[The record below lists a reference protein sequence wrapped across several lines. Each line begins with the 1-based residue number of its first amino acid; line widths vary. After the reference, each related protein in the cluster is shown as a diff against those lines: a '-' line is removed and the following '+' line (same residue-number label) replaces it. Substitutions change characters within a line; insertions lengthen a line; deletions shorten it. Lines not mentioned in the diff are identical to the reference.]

1 MLTLECWSVPTTK
14 CFVMAFA
21 TSKMVR
27 RYKRVPTSPAIVIE
41 KQFLRQRLFLFF
53 TVDKRAFVTFRAN
66 NMKIP
71 IQQCLIFLHLQIE
84 SSKLDVDCIKI
95 NSVKMCFSS
104 FFLGWWQ
111 VALFNLE
118 PSWFYG
124 RFGVGMCMAG
134 SVRALYKGGI
144 PRKHICRF
152 RFPKS
157 NQGGPVP
164 LTTHTPVIHFGR
176 INFSNPEPTK
186 RVVQICFVRDGFQT
200 KKNLPKKRR
209 GLWMNNFSL
218 H

>member
-1 MLTLECWSVPTTK
+1 VPTTK

-95 NSVKMCFSS
+95 NSVKMCFFLI
-104 FFLGWWQ
+104 FF
-111 VALFNLE
+111 
-118 PSWFYG
+118 
-124 RFGVGMCMAG
+124 
-134 SVRALYKGGI
+134 
-144 PRKHICRF
+144 
-152 RFPKS
+152 
-157 NQGGPVP
+157 
-164 LTTHTPVIHFGR
+164 
-176 INFSNPEPTK
+176 
-186 RVVQICFVRDGFQT
+186 
-200 KKNLPKKRR
+200 
-209 GLWMNNFSL
+209 GLVTSCTF
-218 H
+218 